1 VFNRFT
7 ERARKV
13 IVLAKE
19 EARRFN
25 HDYIGTE
32 HLLLGLIRE
41 GEGVAAAVL
50 QKLGLSLES
59 IRLEV
64 EKLVQPGPTTQ
75 IQGDVPFTPRSKK
88 ALELAA
94 EEARALGHNYIG
106 TEHLLL
112 GLIREGEGVAAAV
125 LQKLGLSLESIRLE
139 VEKLVQPGPTT
150 QIQGDVPFTPRSK
163 KALEL
168 AAEEARALGHNY
180 IGTEHLLLGLIREGE
195 GVASQVL
202 LNLGLDLNRVR
213 SEIME
218 LLGSATPGFGAQPQ
232 SKSKTPALDAFGRDL
247 TALAREGKLDP
258 VIGRKNEIERVI
270 QILARR
276 TKNNPV
282 LLGEAGV
289 GKTAIVEGLAQQ
301 IVISNVPE
309 VLIGKRIVALDLAL
323 MIAGTKYRG
332 QFEERIKAVM
342 DEIKR
347 SRDVMIFID
356 ELHMLVGAG
365 AAEGAIDAS
374 NILKP
379 ALSRGEIQCIG
390 ATTPDEYRKYIE
402 KDAALE
408 RRFQTIMVDPP
419 SVDETVEILKGLR
432 DKYERHHN
440 VEYLDE
446 AIAAAAKFSD
456 RYLSGRFLPDKAI
469 DLLDESGSRA
479 RLATL
484 IVPPNIKQLE
494 MNVEELKKEK
504 EIFIKNQDFEK
515 AASLRDQERQARQN
529 LEDEKKK
536 WQEERAKSRPKIT
549 EEDIATIV
557 SKITGIPVVRLEQ
570 KESEKLLKIEEEL
583 RQRVVGQDEALA
595 AIGRSVRRSR
605 AGIKDPR
612 RPIGSFVFLGPT
624 GVGKTLL
631 ARALAEFM
639 FGDENALVQLDMS
652 EYMEKFNVSRLV
664 GAPPGYV
671 GYEEGGQLT
680 EKIRRRPYAVI
691 LLDEIEKAH
700 PDVFN
705 ILLQVLEDGRLTDSF
720 GRKVDFRNCIIIMTS
735 NVGAELLRKQGAL
748 GFKAQSGDMSYQQ
761 MKERLLEEV
770 KRTFKP
776 EFLNRIDDV
785 IVFRPLEKN
794 DLYKIIEIE
803 IGEVQGRL
811 SEQRVTLALD
821 QEAKDFLI
829 EKGFDPV
836 FGARPLK
843 RTIQRY
849 IEDPLAEEIIGG
861 RIKEGSVVQI
871 GKKKDR
877 EELSFEQK

>member
-1 VFNRFT
+1 MFNRFT

-59 IRLEV
+59 IRLET
-64 EKLVQPGPTTQ
+64 EKLVQPGP
-75 IQGDVPFTPRSKK
+75 S
-88 ALELAA
+88 
-94 EEARALGHNYIG
+94 
-106 TEHLLL
+106 
-112 GLIREGEGVAAAV
+112 
-125 LQKLGLSLESIRLE
+125 
-139 VEKLVQPGPTT
+139 T

-218 LLGSATPGFGAQPQ
+218 LLGSATPGFGGQQA

-247 TALAREGKLDP
+247 TALAKEGKLDP

-301 IVISNVPE
+301 IVLGNVPE
-309 VLIGKRIVALDLAL
+309 ILCNKRIIVMDLAL

-379 ALSRGEIQCIG
+379 ALSRGDIQCIG

-419 SVDETVEILKGLR
+419 SVEETIEILKGLR
-432 DKYERHHN
+432 DKYEEHHH

-446 AIAAAAKFSD
+446 AVVAAAKLSD
-456 RYLSGRFLPDKAI
+456 RYISGRFLPDKAI
-469 DLLDESGSRA
+469 DLIDEAGSRA
-479 RLATL
+479 RLDTL
-484 IVPPNIKQLE
+484 TAPAHLKQLE
-494 MNVEELKKEK
+494 IDSEELRKEK

-515 AASLRDQERQARQN
+515 AASLRDQERQSRQK
-529 LEDEKKK
+529 LEDVKKQ
-536 WQEERAKSRPKIT
+536 WQDDRAKTKPQIT

-557 SKITGIPVVRLEQ
+557 SKITGIPILKLEQ
-570 KESEKLLKIEEEL
+570 KDSEKLLKIEEEL
-583 RQRVVGQDEALA
+583 RKRVVGQEEALRTIA
-595 AIGRSVRRSR
+595 HSVRRSR

-612 RPIGSFVFLGPT
+612 RPIGSFIFLGPT

-631 ARALAEFM
+631 GRALAGFM

-735 NVGAELLRKQGAL
+735 NVGAEILRKQGSL
-748 GFKAQSGDMSYQQ
+748 GFKAQSSDMSYQQ
-761 MKERLLEEV
+761 MKEKLLEEV
-770 KRTFKP
+770 KKTFKP

-785 IVFRPLEKN
+785 IVFRPLEKT

-803 IGEVQGRL
+803 ISGVQERL
-811 SEQRVTLALD
+811 NEQKISLSLD
-821 QEAKDFLI
+821 QSAKDFLI
-829 EKGFDPV
+829 EKGFDLM

-849 IEDPLAEEIIGG
+849 VEDPLAEEIISG
-861 RIKEGSVVQI
+861 RFKEGFMVHVTRE
-871 GKKKDR
+871 KDK
-877 EELSFEQK
+877 EELSFKP